1 MGNSTGSKTEEIISH
16 MRGRRWTAAD
26 AALVLSAWES
36 SGLSMAAFA
45 RRHGLTGQRIAWWR
59 ERLGKLTEAVPPR
72 KAGNAPLCFV
82 PAILRESPA
91 GRGDAL
97 VTIRV
102 PGGVEMGIVDPAQVS
117 PQWLSALIRQ
127 CGDSAP

>member
-1 MGNSTGSKTEEIISH
+1 MGKSTRSKTEEGISH

-45 RRHGLTGQRIAWWR
+45 RRHLLTAQRISWWR
-59 ERLGKLTEAVPPR
+59 ERLGKLTEAPPR
-72 KAGNAPLCFV
+72 KSATAPLRFV
-82 PAILRESPA
+82 AAMPGNSPV
-91 GRGDAL
+91 GYGDAL

-102 PGGVEMGIVDPAQVS
+102 RGGVEMEIVDPAQVS

-127 CGDSAP
+127 CGESAP